1 MNQLRGRHAK
11 ASSYGVE
18 KISKAIIFDL
28 DGVLV
33 DSKELHYDAL
43 NLALKSINEK
53 YVISRKEQADI
64 FEGMTTRSKLDIL
77 THVKGLPKEL
87 HQYVWTLK
95 QQYSAAMFRDLPQDK
110 ELINLF
116 KHISNQGIVIGV
128 ASNSIRETL
137 DSCIQT
143 LGIWEYIDI
152 SLSNE
157 DVNNPKPNP
166 EIYNRC
172 MLMLGSVPT
181 STIVF
186 EDSIIGIQAAQ
197 QSGAFVVEVG
207 SRKDL
212 TMRFIQDKI
221 VSYFE

>member
-1 MNQLRGRHAK
+1 MTNR
-11 ASSYGVE
+11 
-18 KISKAIIFDL
+18 AIIFDL

-43 NLALKSINEK
+43 NLALKSVNEK
-53 YVISRKEQADI
+53 YVISRQEQADI

-77 THVKGLPKEL
+77 SHTKGLPREL
-87 HQYVWTLK
+87 HGYIWNLK
-95 QQYSAAMFRDLPQDK
+95 QQYSAAMFEDTPKDD
-110 ELINLF
+110 ELINIF
-116 KHISNQGIVIGV
+116 KYIFDQGISIGV

-137 DSCIQT
+137 TTCLQS
-143 LGIWEYIDI
+143 LGVWKYVDI

-157 DVNNPKPNP
+157 DVSNPKPNP
-166 EIYNRC
+166 EIYNKC

-186 EDSIIGIQAAQ
+186 EDSVIGRQAAR
-197 QSGAFVVEVG
+197 QSGAFLVEVE

>member
-1 MNQLRGRHAK
+1 MK
-11 ASSYGVE
+11 
-18 KISKAIIFDL
+18 KAIIFDL

-43 NLALKSINEK
+43 HLALRSINEK
-53 YVISRKEQADI
+53 YVISRQDQADI

-77 THVKGLPKEL
+77 SHTRGLPREL
-87 HQYVWTLK
+87 HDYVWNLK
-95 QQYSAAMFRDLPQDK
+95 QQYSAAMFEDLPKD
-110 ELINLF
+110 EALINVF
-116 KHISNQGIVIGV
+116 RFISEQDIAIGV

-137 DSCIQT
+137 TTCLQS
-143 LGIWEYIDI
+143 LGVWRYIDV

-166 EIYNRC
+166 EIYNKC

-186 EDSIIGIQAAQ
+186 EDSIIGIQAAK
-197 QSGAFVVEVG
+197 QSNAFVVEVG

-212 TMRFIQDKI
+212 TTRFVNDKI

>member
-1 MNQLRGRHAK
+1 MK
-11 ASSYGVE
+11 
-18 KISKAIIFDL
+18 KAIIFDL

-43 NLALKSINEK
+43 NLALRSINEK
-53 YVISRKEQADI
+53 YVISRQDQADI

-77 THVKGLPKEL
+77 SHTRGLPREL
-87 HQYVWTLK
+87 HDYVWNLK
-95 QQYSAAMFRDLPQDK
+95 QQYSAAMFEDLPKD
-110 ELINLF
+110 EALINVF
-116 KHISNQGIVIGV
+116 RFISEQDIAIGV

-137 DSCIQT
+137 TTCLQS
-143 LGIWEYIDI
+143 LGVWRYIDV

-166 EIYNRC
+166 EIYNKC

-186 EDSIIGIQAAQ
+186 EDSIIGIQAAK
-197 QSGAFVVEVG
+197 QSNAFVVEVG

-212 TMRFIQDKI
+212 TTRFVNDKI

>member
-1 MNQLRGRHAK
+1 MSLQRNRQPNALSCGA
-11 ASSYGVE
+11 E
-18 KISKAIIFDL
+18 KIKAIIFDL

-77 THVKGLPKEL
+77 SHTKGLPREL
-87 HQYVWTLK
+87 HQYIWNLK
-95 QQYSAAMFRDLPQDK
+95 QQYSAAIFRDLPQDK
-110 ELINLF
+110 ELVNLF
-116 KHISNQGIVIGV
+116 KYISDQGIVIGV

-137 DSCIQT
+137 DSCIHT
-143 LGIWEYIDI
+143 LGIWEYIDVA
-152 SLSNE
+152 LSNE

-197 QSGAFVVEVG
+197 QSGAFVVEVE

>member
-1 MNQLRGRHAK
+1 MSR
-11 ASSYGVE
+11 
-18 KISKAIIFDL
+18 AIIFDL

-53 YVISRKEQADI
+53 YVISKKEQTDV

-77 THVKGLPKEL
+77 THTRGLPKEL
-87 HQYVWTLK
+87 HDYVWNLK
-95 QQYSAAMFRDLPQDK
+95 QQYSAAMFEDLPVDEDLVK
-110 ELINLF
+110 IF
-116 KHISNQGIVIGV
+116 RSISEQGIAIGV

-137 DSCIQT
+137 TTCLQS
-143 LGIWEYIDI
+143 LGVWRYVEV

-157 DVNNPKPNP
+157 DVSNPKPNP
-166 EIYNRC
+166 EIYNKC

-181 STIVF
+181 ATVVF
-186 EDSIIGIQAAQ
+186 EDSVIGRQAAK
-197 QSGAFVVEVG
+197 QSGAFLVEVE

-212 TMRFIQDKI
+212 TMRFVQDKI
-221 VSYFE
+221 VSYLE

>member
-1 MNQLRGRHAK
+1 M
-11 ASSYGVE
+11 
-18 KISKAIIFDL
+18 
-28 DGVLV
+28 
-33 DSKELHYDAL
+33 HYDAL

-53 YVISRKEQADI
+53 YAISRQEQDDI
-64 FEGMTTRSKLDIL
+64 FEGLTTRSKLDIL
-77 THVKGLPKEL
+77 SHIKGLPKEL
-87 HQYVWTLK
+87 HEYVWNLK
-95 QQYSAAMFRDLPQDK
+95 QQYSAAMFEDLPKDE
-110 ELINLF
+110 ELVNLF
-116 KHISNQGIVIGV
+116 KHISDQGIIIGV
-128 ASNSIRETL
+128 ASNSIR
-137 DSCIQT
+137 QT
-143 LGIWEYIDI
+143 LTNCLQALGVWRYIDV

>member
-1 MNQLRGRHAK
+1 MN
-11 ASSYGVE
+11 
-18 KISKAIIFDL
+18 KAIIFDL

-43 NLALKSINEK
+43 NLALKSVNEK
-53 YVISRKEQADI
+53 YVISRQEQADI

-77 THVKGLPKEL
+77 THTRGLPREL
-87 HQYVWTLK
+87 HDYIWNLK
-95 QQYSAAMFRDLPQDK
+95 QQYSAAMFEDLPRD
-110 ELINLF
+110 EDLVNVF
-116 KHISNQGIVIGV
+116 KSISEQGIFIGV

-137 DSCIQT
+137 DTCLSN
-143 LGIWEYIDI
+143 LGILKFISV

-157 DVNNPKPNP
+157 DVANPKPNP
-166 EIYNRC
+166 EIYNKC

-186 EDSIIGIQAAQ
+186 EDSIIGIQAAK
-197 QSGAFVVEVG
+197 QSGAFLVEVE

-212 TMRFIQDKI
+212 TMRFVQDKI

>member
-1 MNQLRGRHAK
+1 M
-11 ASSYGVE
+11 
-18 KISKAIIFDL
+18 SKAIIFDL

-43 NLALKSINEK
+43 NLALKSVNEK
-53 YVISRKEQADI
+53 YVISRQEQATI

-77 THVKGLPKEL
+77 SHTRGLPREL
-87 HQYVWTLK
+87 HNYIWNLK
-95 QQYSAAMFRDLPQDK
+95 QQYSAAMFEDLPKD
-110 ELINLF
+110 EDLIGIF
-116 KHISNQGIVIGV
+116 KSIFDQGILIGV

-137 DSCIQT
+137 DTCLSN
-143 LGIWEYIDI
+143 LGILKFISV

-157 DVNNPKPNP
+157 DVANPKPNP
-166 EIYNRC
+166 EIYNKC

-186 EDSIIGIQAAQ
+186 EDSIIGIQAAK
-197 QSGAFVVEVG
+197 QSGAFLVEVE

-212 TMRFIQDKI
+212 TMRFVQEKI

>member
-1 MNQLRGRHAK
+1 MQ
-11 ASSYGVE
+11 
-18 KISKAIIFDL
+18 KAIIFDL

-53 YVISRKEQADI
+53 YVISRQEQSDI

-77 THVKGLPKEL
+77 SHTKGLPKEL
-87 HQYVWTLK
+87 HGYVWNVK
-95 QQYSAAMFRDLPQDK
+95 QRYSAAMFGDLPQDE
-110 ELINLF
+110 ELIAIF
-116 KHISNQGIVIGV
+116 DFVSKKGIKIGV

-137 DSCIQT
+137 DTCLIN
-143 LGIWEYIDI
+143 LGILKFIDI

-157 DVNNPKPNP
+157 DVFNPKPNP
-166 EIYNRC
+166 EIYNKC
-172 MLMLGSVPT
+172 MLALGSVPT
-181 STIVF
+181 STLIF
-186 EDSIIGIQAAQ
+186 EDSPIGKEAAK
-197 QSGAFVVEVG
+197 QSGAYLVEVG

-212 TMRFIQDKI
+212 TATFINEKI